1 MKRSLVIFIVL
12 ALCLGLTACGGGP
25 YESSGEGLSVIAT
38 SFPSFD
44 FTREIGGERVKVTL
58 LVPPG
63 AETHSFEPTP
73 QDIIRIENCDLLVC
87 AGGDSEAWLETVLEG
102 QSGDINKITMLD
114 CVNALEE
121 EHKEGMQISR
131 RHEQEHAHEHEEE
144 EHEEDHVHDR
154 EEKHVHAHHHEFD
167 EHVWCSPVNA
177 DKICREI
184 CLRLTELDPAGAEY
198 YLQNYRDYSEK
209 LMELDSEF
217 REAVENGK
225 SDTLIFA
232 DRFPVRYFVEE
243 YGLDYYAAFP
253 GCADDVEPSAKTVA
267 FLIDMVREN
276 HVPAVL
282 HIEFS
287 NEKMAD
293 IICEETG
300 CKKLLFH
307 SCHNVT
313 RQELDDGVSYLELMR
328 QNVLTVKEALS

>member
-1 MKRSLVIFIVL
+1 MKRSLVILIVFAMCLSL
-12 ALCLGLTACGGGP
+12 AACGGGP
-25 YESSGEGLSVIAT
+25 YESSGEGLSVIT
-38 SFPSFD
+38 TGFPSFD
-44 FTREIGGERVKVTL
+44 FTRVIGGERVKVTM

-87 AGGDSEAWLETVLEG
+87 AGGHSEAWLDTVLDG
-102 QSGDINKITMLD
+102 QDREINKIVMLD

-131 RHEQEHAHEHEEE
+131 RHEHEHEHED
-144 EHEEDHVHDR
+144 EHG
-154 EEKHVHAHHHEFD
+154 HHHEEFD
-167 EHVWCSPVNA
+167 EHVWCSPINA
-177 DKICREI
+177 DRICREI
-184 CLRLTELDPAGAEY
+184 CLKLTELDPAGADY
-198 YLQNYRDYSEK
+198 YLQNYREYSAK
-209 LMELDSEF
+209 LMELNSDFEY
-217 REAVENGK
+217 AVKNGK
-225 SDTLIFA
+225 RNTLVFA

-276 HVPAVL
+276 DLPAVL

-300 CKKLLFH
+300 CEKLLFH

-313 RQELDDGVSYLELMR
+313 KQELDDGVSYLELMR

>member
-1 MKRSLVIFIVL
+1 MKRSLVILIVFAVCLSL
-12 ALCLGLTACGGGP
+12 AACGGGA

-38 SFPSFD
+38 GFPSFD
-44 FTREIGGERVKVTL
+44 FARVIGGERVKVTL

-63 AETHSFEPTP
+63 SEAHSFEPTP

-87 AGGDSEAWLETVLEG
+87 AGGHSEAWLDTVLEG
-102 QSGDINKITMLD
+102 QSREINKITMLD
-114 CVNALEE
+114 CVDALEE

-131 RHEQEHAHEHEEE
+131 RHEHEHEQEHENE
-144 EHEEDHVHDR
+144 EH
-154 EEKHVHAHHHEFD
+154 HHHEEFD

-177 DKICREI
+177 DRICREI
-184 CLRLTELDPAGAEY
+184 CLKLTELDPAGAEY
-198 YLQNYRDYSEK
+198 YLQNYRDYSAK

-217 REAVENGK
+217 REAVENGR

-276 HVPAVL
+276 NVPAVL

-300 CKKLLFH
+300 CEKLLFH

-313 RQELDDGVSYLELMR
+313 RQELDRGISYLELMR

>member
-1 MKRSLVIFIVL
+1 MKRSLVILIVFAMCLSL
-12 ALCLGLTACGGGP
+12 AACGGGP
-25 YESSGEGLSVIAT
+25 YESSGEGLSVIT
-38 SFPSFD
+38 TGFPSFD
-44 FTREIGGERVKVTL
+44 FTRVIGGERVKVTM

-87 AGGDSEAWLETVLEG
+87 AGGHSEAWLDTVLDG
-102 QSGDINKITMLD
+102 QDREINKIVMLD

-131 RHEQEHAHEHEEE
+131 RHEHEHKHED
-144 EHEEDHVHDR
+144 EHG
-154 EEKHVHAHHHEFD
+154 HHHEEFD
-167 EHVWCSPVNA
+167 EHVWCSPINA
-177 DKICREI
+177 DRICREI
-184 CLRLTELDPAGAEY
+184 CLKLTELDPAGADY
-198 YLQNYRDYSEK
+198 YLQNYREYSAK
-209 LMELDSEF
+209 LMELNSDFEY
-217 REAVENGK
+217 AVKNGK
-225 SDTLIFA
+225 RNTLVFA

-276 HVPAVL
+276 DLPAVL

-300 CKKLLFH
+300 CEKLLFH

-313 RQELDDGVSYLELMR
+313 KQELDEGVSYLELMR

>member
-1 MKRSLVIFIVL
+1 M
-12 ALCLGLTACGGGP
+12 
-25 YESSGEGLSVIAT
+25 
-38 SFPSFD
+38 
-44 FTREIGGERVKVTL
+44 
-58 LVPPG
+58 
-63 AETHSFEPTP
+63 
-73 QDIIRIENCDLLVC
+73 LVC
-87 AGGDSEAWLETVLEG
+87 VGGHSEAWLDTVLDG
-102 QSGDINKITMLD
+102 QDRDINKIVMLD

-131 RHEQEHAHEHEEE
+131 RHEHEHKGEQG
-144 EHEEDHVHDR
+144 
-154 EEKHVHAHHHEFD
+154 HHHEEFD
-167 EHVWCSPVNA
+167 EHVWCSPINA
-177 DKICREI
+177 DRICREI
-184 CLRLTELDPAGAEY
+184 CLKLTELDPDGADY
-198 YLQNYRDYSEK
+198 YLQNYRDYSAK
-209 LMELDSEF
+209 LMELNSDFED
-217 REAVENGK
+217 AVKNGK
-225 SDTLIFA
+225 RNTLVFA

-276 HVPAVL
+276 DLPAVL

-300 CKKLLFH
+300 CEKLLFH

-313 RQELDDGVSYLELMR
+313 KQELDEGVSYLELMR